1 MDEIPLM
8 EVVYVLQEELHI
20 AGLFGQ
26 NQTALLFCYRVTTHK
41 FLESAVSNRI
51 ALNIAQSKRHARP
64 RLRAQSP
71 QCNCAAARRG
81 ARAVGRTVSARH
93 GTFFNCVRLSVIILV
108 DCSAAWLKVEY

>member
-26 NQTALLFCYRVTTHK
+26 NQAALLFCYRVTTHK

-64 RLRAQSP
+64 RLRAQR
-71 QCNCAAARRG
+71 CNCAAETEYTNAGCLFLTRRT
-81 ARAVGRTVSARH
+81 GRRSDHVSASWNL
-93 GTFFNCVRLSVIILV
+93 F
-108 DCSAAWLKVEY
+108 